1 MQSTMGSTT
10 AQTHRT
16 SLPEPMASSMYA
28 TQTYKRRWVPNSLDL
43 VPWKMRV
50 WYIAHPELL
59 ALAAVR
65 HVLAC
70 SSVYSVVKQRR
81 AVKLFFNLLRFLAQQ
96 TMKSVFVML
105 SLTLLALTTGV
116 VHSASLVS
124 EGNVKWVEWKSLHKK
139 SYADAYE
146 ENFRHAIW
154 RYNLK
159 VRLMITL
166 HRSRSVLIVRCS
178 IGDHLYRNQVRHL

>member
-1 MQSTMGSTT
+1 
-10 AQTHRT
+10 
-16 SLPEPMASSMYA
+16 
-28 TQTYKRRWVPNSLDL
+28 
-43 VPWKMRV
+43 
-50 WYIAHPELL
+50 
-59 ALAAVR
+59 
-65 HVLAC
+65 
-70 SSVYSVVKQRR
+70 
-81 AVKLFFNLLRFLAQQ
+81 
-96 TMKSVFVML
+96 MKSVFVIL
-105 SLTLLALTTGV
+105 SLTFVLALTTGV

-159 VRLMITL
+159 VRLMITF

-178 IGDHLYRNQVRHL
+178 IGDHLYRNQVHHL